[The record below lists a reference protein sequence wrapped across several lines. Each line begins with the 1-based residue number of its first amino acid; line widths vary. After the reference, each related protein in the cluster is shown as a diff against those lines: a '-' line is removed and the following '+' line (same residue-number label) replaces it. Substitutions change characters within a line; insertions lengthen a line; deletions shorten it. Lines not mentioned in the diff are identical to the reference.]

1 MGVVSPERGTE
12 SPPSPEHQPPLPPQ
26 EPPPRRGV
34 PWGLIALGLVIV
46 SLVAGFNWVRDLLP
60 SFDNPF
66 SSETIDRSSTPV
78 LQSIQDLGE
87 LRAAAGNYQV
97 IVDVEKDTGLP
108 SELLGERTLFVAK
121 GSVDAGVDLRAIGA
135 DDVQLSADRRAATV
149 TLPHAV
155 LYPAELDLAESYVYD
170 RDRGLF
176 NAIGDVFSG
185 GGGSERE
192 LYLVAERK
200 LIEAAG
206 GTSGLRS
213 RAEANTRTMIT
224 SLLRSLGFTSVTI
237 RFE

>member
-12 SPPSPEHQPPLPPQ
+12 SPHSPEHQPPLPPQ
-26 EPPPRRGV
+26 AAPPRRGM
-34 PWGLIALGLVIV
+34 PWGLVALVLVIV
-46 SLVAGFNWVRDLLP
+46 SLVAGFNWVRDLVP

-66 SSETIDRSSTPV
+66 SSETIDRTSTPV

-87 LRAAAGNYQV
+87 FRAAAGNYQV
-97 IVDVEKDTGLP
+97 IVDVEKDTKLP

-121 GSVDAGVDLRAIGA
+121 GSVDAGIDLRVVG
-135 DDVQLSADRRAATV
+135 DEDVQLSADRRAATI

-155 LYPAELDLAESYVYD
+155 LYPAELDLAESYIYE

-176 NAIGDVFSG
+176 NAIGDVFSDG
-185 GGGSERE
+185 DGSERE

-200 LIEAAG
+200 LTKAAG
-206 GTSGLRS
+206 GTSGLTA
-213 RAEANTRTMIT
+213 RAEENTRATLT
-224 SLLRSLGFTSVTI
+224 SLLRSLGFTRVTI

>member
-12 SPPSPEHQPPLPPQ
+12 SPHLPEHQPPLPPQ
-26 EPPPRRGV
+26 APPPQRGV

-46 SLVAGFNWVRDLLP
+46 SLVAGFNWVRDLIP

-66 SSETIDRSSTPV
+66 SSETIERTSPPV

-87 LRAAAGNYQV
+87 FRAAAGNYQV
-97 IVDVEKDTGLP
+97 IVDVEKDTKLP

-121 GSVDAGVDLRAIGA
+121 GSVDAGVDLRAVGA
-135 DDVQLSADRRAATV
+135 DDVQVSADRRAATI

-155 LYPAELDLAESYVYD
+155 LYPAELDLAESYVYE

-176 NAIGDVFSG
+176 NAIGDVFSD

-200 LIEAAG
+200 LTEAAG
-206 GTSGLRS
+206 GTSGLKA
-213 RAEANTRTMIT
+213 RAEQNTRVTLT
-224 SLLRSLGFTSVTI
+224 SLLGSLGFTHVTI

>member
-1 MGVVSPERGTE
+1 MGVASPERATE
-12 SPPSPEHQPPLPPQ
+12 SPHSPEHQPPLPPPA
-26 EPPPRRGV
+26 PPPQRGV

-46 SLVAGFNWVRDLLP
+46 SLVAGFNWVRDLVP

-66 SSETIDRSSTPV
+66 SSETIERTSPPV

-87 LRAAAGNYQV
+87 FRAAAGNYQV
-97 IVDVEKDTGLP
+97 IVDVEKDTKLP

-121 GSVDAGVDLRAIGA
+121 GSVDAGVDLRAVGA
-135 DDVQLSADRRAATV
+135 EDVQLSADRRTATI

-155 LYPAELDLAESYVYD
+155 LYPAELDLAESYVYE

-176 NAIGDVFSG
+176 NAIGDVISG

-200 LIEAAG
+200 LTEAAG
-206 GTSGLRS
+206 GTSGLKA
-213 RAEANTRTMIT
+213 RAEENTRVTLT
-224 SLLRSLGFTSVTI
+224 SLLGSLGFTHVTI

>member
-12 SPPSPEHQPPLPPQ
+12 SPHLPEHQPPLPPQ
-26 EPPPRRGV
+26 APPPQRGV

-46 SLVAGFNWVRDLLP
+46 SLVAGFNWVRDLIP

-66 SSETIDRSSTPV
+66 SSETIERTSPPV

-87 LRAAAGNYQV
+87 FRAAAGNYQV
-97 IVDVEKDTGLP
+97 IVDVEKDTKLP

-121 GSVDAGVDLRAIGA
+121 GSVDAGVDLRAVGA
-135 DDVQLSADRRAATV
+135 DDVQVSADRRAATI

-155 LYPAELDLAESYVYD
+155 LYPAELDLAESYVYE

-176 NAIGDVFSG
+176 NAIGDVFSD

-200 LIEAAG
+200 LTQAAG
-206 GTSGLRS
+206 GTPGLKA
-213 RAEANTRTMIT
+213 RAEENTRVTLT
-224 SLLRSLGFTSVTI
+224 SLLRSLGFTRVTI

>member
-12 SPPSPEHQPPLPPQ
+12 SPHSPERQPPLRPQ

-66 SSETIDRSSTPV
+66 SSETIDRSPPPV

-87 LRAAAGNYQV
+87 FRAAAGNYQV
-97 IVDVEKDTGLP
+97 IVDLEMDTKLP

-121 GSVDAGVDLRAIGA
+121 GSVDAGVDLRAVGA

-149 TLPHAV
+149 TLPPAA
-155 LYPAELDLAESYVYD
+155 LYPAELDLAESYVYE

-176 NAIGDVFSG
+176 NAIGDVFAD

-192 LYLVAERK
+192 LYLIAERK
-200 LIEAAG
+200 LTQAAS
-206 GTSGLRS
+206 GTSGLRA
-213 RAEANTRTMIT
+213 RAEENTRATLT
-224 SLLRSLGFTSVTI
+224 SLLRSLGFTRVTI

>member
-12 SPPSPEHQPPLPPQ
+12 LPHSPKHQPPLPPQ
-26 EPPPRRGV
+26 APPPQRGV

-46 SLVAGFNWVRDLLP
+46 LLIAGFNWVRDLVP

-66 SSETIDRSSTPV
+66 SSETIERTSPPV

-87 LRAAAGNYQV
+87 FRAAAGNYQV
-97 IVDVEKDTGLP
+97 IVDVEKDTKLP
-108 SELLGERTLFVAK
+108 SELLGERTLFVAN
-121 GSVDAGVDLRAIGA
+121 GSVDAGVDLRAVGA
-135 DDVQLSADRRAATV
+135 DDVQLSADRRAATI

-155 LYPAELDLAESYVYD
+155 LYPAELDLTESYVYE

-176 NAIGDVFSG
+176 NAIGDVFSDD
-185 GGGSERE
+185 GGSERE

-200 LIEAAG
+200 LTQAAG
-206 GTSGLRS
+206 GTAGLKA
-213 RAEANTRTMIT
+213 RAEENTRVTLT
-224 SLLRSLGFTSVTI
+224 SLLGSLGFTRVTI

>member
-12 SPPSPEHQPPLPPQ
+12 SPHSPEHQPPLPPQ
-26 EPPPRRGV
+26 EAPPRRGM

-46 SLVAGFNWVRDLLP
+46 SLVAGFNWVRELLP

-66 SSETIDRSSTPV
+66 SSETIDRTSTPV

-87 LRAAAGNYQV
+87 FRAAAGNYQV
-97 IVDVEKDTGLP
+97 IVDVEKDTKLP
-108 SELLGERTLFVAK
+108 SELLGQRTLFVAK
-121 GSVDAGVDLRAIGA
+121 GSVDAGVDLRAVGD
-135 DDVQLSADRRAATV
+135 DDVQLSADRRAATI

-155 LYPAELDLAESYVYD
+155 LYPAELDLAESYIYE

-176 NAIGDVFSG
+176 NAIGDVFSDG
-185 GGGSERE
+185 DGSERE

-200 LIEAAG
+200 LTKAAG
-206 GTSGLRS
+206 GTSGLAA
-213 RAEANTRTMIT
+213 RAEENTRATLT
-224 SLLRSLGFTSVTI
+224 SLLRSLGFRRVTV

>member
-12 SPPSPEHQPPLPPQ
+12 SPHSPEHQPPLPPQ

-170 RDRGLF
+170 RERGLF
-176 NAIGDVFSG
+176 NAIGDVFSND
-185 GGGSERE
+185 GGSERE
-192 LYLVAERK
+192 LYLVGERK
-200 LIEAAG
+200 LTEAAG
-206 GTSGLRS
+206 GTPGLRS
-213 RAEANTRTMIT
+213 RAEENTSATLT
-224 SLLRSLGFTSVTI
+224 SLLRSLGFTRVTV

>member
-12 SPPSPEHQPPLPPQ
+12 SPYSPEHQPPLPPQ
-26 EPPPRRGV
+26 APPPQRGV

-46 SLVAGFNWVRDLLP
+46 SLVAGFNWVRDLVP

-66 SSETIDRSSTPV
+66 SSETIERTSPPV

-87 LRAAAGNYQV
+87 FRAAAGNYQV
-97 IVDVEKDTGLP
+97 IVDVEKDTKLP

-121 GSVDAGVDLRAIGA
+121 GSVDAGVDLRAVAA
-135 DDVQLSADRRAATV
+135 DDVQLSADRRAATI

-155 LYPAELDLAESYVYD
+155 LYPAELDLAESYVYE

-176 NAIGDVFSG
+176 NAIGNVFSG

-200 LIEAAG
+200 LTEAAG
-206 GTSGLRS
+206 GTSGLKA
-213 RAEANTRTMIT
+213 RAEENTRVTLT
-224 SLLRSLGFTSVTI
+224 SLLGSLGFTHVTI

>member
-1 MGVVSPERGTE
+1 MGVVSPERGAE
-12 SPPSPEHQPPLPPQ
+12 SPHSPEHQPPLPPQ
-26 EPPPRRGV
+26 APPPQRGV
-34 PWGLIALGLVIV
+34 PWGLIALVLVIV
-46 SLVAGFNWVRDLLP
+46 SLIAGFNWVRDLVP

-66 SSETIDRSSTPV
+66 SSETIERTSPPV

-87 LRAAAGNYQV
+87 FRAAAGNYQV
-97 IVDVEKDTGLP
+97 IVDVEKDTKLP

-121 GSVDAGVDLRAIGA
+121 GSVDAGVDLRAVGA
-135 DDVQLSADRRAATV
+135 DDVQLSADRRAATI

-155 LYPAELDLAESYVYD
+155 LYPAELDLTESYVYE

-185 GGGSERE
+185 YGGSERE

-200 LIEAAG
+200 LTQATG
-206 GTSGLRS
+206 GTVGLKA
-213 RAEANTRTMIT
+213 RAEENTRVTLT
-224 SLLRSLGFTSVTI
+224 SLLRSLGFTRVTI

>member
-12 SPPSPEHQPPLPPQ
+12 SPHLPEHQPPLPPQ
-26 EPPPRRGV
+26 APPPQRGV

-46 SLVAGFNWVRDLLP
+46 SLVAGFNWVRDLIP

-66 SSETIDRSSTPV
+66 SSETIERTSPPV

-87 LRAAAGNYQV
+87 FRAAAGNYQV
-97 IVDVEKDTGLP
+97 IVDVEKDTKLP

-121 GSVDAGVDLRAIGA
+121 GSVDAGVDLRAVGA
-135 DDVQLSADRRAATV
+135 DDVQVSADRRAATI

-155 LYPAELDLAESYVYD
+155 LYPAELDLAESYVYE

-176 NAIGDVFSG
+176 NAIGDVFSD

-200 LIEAAG
+200 LTEAAG
-206 GTSGLRS
+206 GTSGLKA
-213 RAEANTRTMIT
+213 RAEENTRVTLT
-224 SLLRSLGFTSVTI
+224 SLLGSLGFTHVTI

>member
-12 SPPSPEHQPPLPPQ
+12 SPHSPEHQPPLPPQ
-26 EPPPRRGV
+26 APPPQRGV

-46 SLVAGFNWVRDLLP
+46 SLIAGFNWVRDLVP

-66 SSETIDRSSTPV
+66 SSETIERTSPPV

-87 LRAAAGNYQV
+87 YRAAAGNYQV
-97 IVDVEKDTGLP
+97 IVDLEKDTKLP

-121 GSVDAGVDLRAIGA
+121 GSVDAGVDLRAVGA
-135 DDVQLSADRRAATV
+135 DDVQLSADRRAATI

-155 LYPAELDLAESYVYD
+155 LYPAELDLAESYVYE

-176 NAIGDVFSG
+176 NAIGDVFSD

-200 LIEAAG
+200 LTKAAG
-206 GTSGLRS
+206 GTSGLKA
-213 RAEANTRTMIT
+213 RAEENTRATLN
-224 SLLRSLGFTSVTI
+224 SLLRSLGFTRVTI

>member
-12 SPPSPEHQPPLPPQ
+12 SPHLPEHQPPLPPQ
-26 EPPPRRGV
+26 APPPQRGV

-46 SLVAGFNWVRDLLP
+46 SLVAGFNWVRDLIP

-66 SSETIDRSSTPV
+66 SSETIERTSPPV

-87 LRAAAGNYQV
+87 FRAAAGNYQV
-97 IVDVEKDTGLP
+97 IVDVEKDTKLP

-121 GSVDAGVDLRAIGA
+121 GSVDAGVDLRAVGA
-135 DDVQLSADRRAATV
+135 DDVQVSADRRAATI

-155 LYPAELDLAESYVYD
+155 LYPAELDLSESYVYE

-176 NAIGDVFSG
+176 NAIGDVFSD

-200 LIEAAG
+200 LTEAAG
-206 GTSGLRS
+206 GTSGLKA
-213 RAEANTRTMIT
+213 RAEENTRVTLT
-224 SLLRSLGFTSVTI
+224 SLLGSLGFMHVTI

>member
-1 MGVVSPERGTE
+1 MGVASPERGTE
-12 SPPSPEHQPPLPPQ
+12 SPHSPEHQPPLPPPA
-26 EPPPRRGV
+26 PPPQRGV

-46 SLVAGFNWVRDLLP
+46 SLVAGFNWVRDLVP

-66 SSETIDRSSTPV
+66 SSETIERTSPPV

-87 LRAAAGNYQV
+87 FRAAAGNYQV
-97 IVDVEKDTGLP
+97 IVDVEKDTKLP

-121 GSVDAGVDLRAIGA
+121 GSVDAGVDLRAVGA
-135 DDVQLSADRRAATV
+135 EDVQLSADRRAATI

-155 LYPAELDLAESYVYD
+155 LYPAELDLAESYVYE

-176 NAIGDVFSG
+176 NAIGDVFSD

-200 LIEAAG
+200 LTQAAG
-206 GTSGLRS
+206 GTSGLRA
-213 RAEANTRTMIT
+213 RAEENTRVTLI
-224 SLLRSLGFTSVTI
+224 SLLGSLGFTRVTV

>member
-12 SPPSPEHQPPLPPQ
+12 SPHLPEHQPPLPPQ
-26 EPPPRRGV
+26 APPPQRGV

-46 SLVAGFNWVRDLLP
+46 SLVAGFNWVRDLIP

-66 SSETIDRSSTPV
+66 SSETIERTSPPV

-87 LRAAAGNYQV
+87 FRAAAGNYQV
-97 IVDVEKDTGLP
+97 IVDVEKDTKLP

-121 GSVDAGVDLRAIGA
+121 GSVDAGVDLRAVGA
-135 DDVQLSADRRAATV
+135 DDVQVSADRRAATI

-155 LYPAELDLAESYVYD
+155 LYPAELDLAESYVYE

-176 NAIGDVFSG
+176 NAIGDVFSD

-192 LYLVAERK
+192 LYLVAEHK
-200 LIEAAG
+200 LTEAAG
-206 GTSGLRS
+206 GTSGLKA
-213 RAEANTRTMIT
+213 RAEENTRVTLT
-224 SLLRSLGFTSVTI
+224 SLLGSLGFTHVTI

>member
-12 SPPSPEHQPPLPPQ
+12 SPHSPEHQPPLPPQ
-26 EPPPRRGV
+26 APPPQRGV

-46 SLVAGFNWVRDLLP
+46 SLVAGFNWVRDLVP

-66 SSETIDRSSTPV
+66 SSETIERTSAPV

-87 LRAAAGNYQV
+87 FRAAAGNYQV
-97 IVDVEKDTGLP
+97 IVDVEKDTKLP

-121 GSVDAGVDLRAIGA
+121 GSVDAGVDLRAVAA
-135 DDVQLSADRRAATV
+135 DDVQLSADRRAATL

-155 LYPAELDLAESYVYD
+155 LYPAELDLAESYVYE

-176 NAIGDVFSG
+176 NAIGNVFSG

-200 LIEAAG
+200 LTEAAG
-206 GTSGLRS
+206 GTSGLKA
-213 RAEANTRTMIT
+213 RAEENTRVTLT
-224 SLLRSLGFTSVTI
+224 SLLGSLGFTHVTI

>member
-12 SPPSPEHQPPLPPQ
+12 SPHSPEHQPPLPPQ
-26 EPPPRRGV
+26 APPPQRGV
-34 PWGLIALGLVIV
+34 PWGLVALGLVIV

-66 SSETIDRSSTPV
+66 SSETIDRTSPPV

-87 LRAAAGNYQV
+87 FRAAAGNYQV
-97 IVDVEKDTGLP
+97 IVDVEKDTKLP

-121 GSVDAGVDLRAIGA
+121 GSVDAGVDLRAVGD
-135 DDVQLSADRRAATV
+135 DDVQLSADRRAATI

-155 LYPAELDLAESYVYD
+155 LYPAELDLAESYVYE

-176 NAIGDVFSG
+176 NSIGDVFSD

-200 LIEAAG
+200 LTQAAG
-206 GTSGLRS
+206 GTSGLKA
-213 RAEANTRTMIT
+213 RAEENTRVTLT
-224 SLLRSLGFTSVTI
+224 SLLRSLGFTRVTI
-237 RFE
+237 SFE

>member
-12 SPPSPEHQPPLPPQ
+12 SPHSPEHQPPLPPQ
-26 EPPPRRGV
+26 APPPQRGV

-46 SLVAGFNWVRDLLP
+46 SLIAGFNWVRDLVP

-66 SSETIDRSSTPV
+66 SSETIERTSPPV

-87 LRAAAGNYQV
+87 YRAAAGNYQV
-97 IVDVEKDTGLP
+97 IVDVEKDTKLP

-121 GSVDAGVDLRAIGA
+121 GSVDAGVDLRAVGA
-135 DDVQLSADRRAATV
+135 DDVQLSADRRAATI

-155 LYPAELDLAESYVYD
+155 LYPAELDLAESYVYE

-176 NAIGDVFSG
+176 NAIGDVFSD

-200 LIEAAG
+200 LTKAAG
-206 GTSGLRS
+206 GTSGLKA
-213 RAEANTRTMIT
+213 RAEENTRATLN
-224 SLLRSLGFTSVTI
+224 SLLRSLGFTRVTI

>member
-1 MGVVSPERGTE
+1 MGVVSPERGTQ
-12 SPPSPEHQPPLPPQ
+12 SPHLPEHQPPLPPQ
-26 EPPPRRGV
+26 APPPQRGV

-46 SLVAGFNWVRDLLP
+46 SLVVGFNWVRDLLP

-66 SSETIDRSSTPV
+66 SSETIDRTSTPV

-87 LRAAAGNYQV
+87 FRAAAGNYQV
-97 IVDVEKDTGLP
+97 IVDVEKDTKLP

-121 GSVDAGVDLRAIGA
+121 GSVDAGVDLRVVGD
-135 DDVQLSADRRAATV
+135 DDVQLSADRRAATI

-155 LYPAELDLAESYVYD
+155 LYPAELDLAESYVYE

-176 NAIGDVFSG
+176 NAIGDVFSDG
-185 GGGSERE
+185 DGSERE

-200 LIEAAG
+200 LTKAAG
-206 GTSGLRS
+206 GTSGLTA
-213 RAEANTRTMIT
+213 RAEENTRATLT
-224 SLLRSLGFTSVTI
+224 SLLRSLGFTRVSV

>member
-12 SPPSPEHQPPLPPQ
+12 SPHLPEHQPPLPPQ
-26 EPPPRRGV
+26 APPPQRGM
-34 PWGLIALGLVIV
+34 PWGLVALVLVIV
-46 SLVAGFNWVRDLLP
+46 SLIAGFNWVRDLLP

-66 SSETIDRSSTPV
+66 SSETIDRTSPPV

-87 LRAAAGNYQV
+87 FRAAAGNYQV
-97 IVDVEKDTGLP
+97 IVDVEKDTKLP

-121 GSVDAGVDLRAIGA
+121 GSVDAGVDLRAVGD
-135 DDVQLSADRRAATV
+135 DDVQLSADRRAATI

-155 LYPAELDLAESYVYD
+155 LYPAELDLAESYVYE

-176 NAIGDVFSG
+176 NAIGDVFSD

-200 LIEAAG
+200 LTQAAG
-206 GTSGLRS
+206 GTSGLKV
-213 RAEANTRTMIT
+213 RAEENTRVTLT
-224 SLLRSLGFTSVTI
+224 SLLGSLGFTRVTV

>member
-12 SPPSPEHQPPLPPQ
+12 SPHLPEHQPPLPPQ
-26 EPPPRRGV
+26 APPPQRGV

-46 SLVAGFNWVRDLLP
+46 SLVAGFNWVRDLIP

-66 SSETIDRSSTPV
+66 SSETIERTSPPV

-87 LRAAAGNYQV
+87 FRAAAGNYQV
-97 IVDVEKDTGLP
+97 IVDVEKDTKLP

-121 GSVDAGVDLRAIGA
+121 GSVDAGVDLRAVGA
-135 DDVQLSADRRAATV
+135 DDVQVSADRRAATI

-155 LYPAELDLAESYVYD
+155 LYPAELDLAESYVYE

-176 NAIGDVFSG
+176 NAIGDVFSD

-200 LIEAAG
+200 LTEAAG
-206 GTSGLRS
+206 GTSGLKA
-213 RAEANTRTMIT
+213 RAEENTRVTLT
-224 SLLRSLGFTSVTI
+224 SLLGSLGFMHVTI

>member
-12 SPPSPEHQPPLPPQ
+12 SPHSPEHQPALPPQ
-26 EPPPRRGV
+26 APPPQRGV

-46 SLVAGFNWVRDLLP
+46 SLVAGFNWVRDLVP

-66 SSETIDRSSTPV
+66 SSETIERTSPPV

-87 LRAAAGNYQV
+87 FRAAAGNYQV
-97 IVDVEKDTGLP
+97 IVDVEKDTKLP

-121 GSVDAGVDLRAIGA
+121 GSVDAGVDLRAVGA
-135 DDVQLSADRRAATV
+135 EDVQLSADRRAATI

-155 LYPAELDLAESYVYD
+155 LYPAELDLSESYVYE

-176 NAIGDVFSG
+176 NAIGDVFSD

-200 LIEAAG
+200 LTQAAG
-206 GTSGLRS
+206 GTPGLKA
-213 RAEANTRTMIT
+213 RAEENTRVTLT
-224 SLLRSLGFTSVTI
+224 SLLRSLGFTRVTI

>member
-1 MGVVSPERGTE
+1 MGVVIPERGTE
-12 SPPSPEHQPPLPPQ
+12 SPHLPEHQPPLPPQ
-26 EPPPRRGV
+26 APPPQRGV

-46 SLVAGFNWVRDLLP
+46 SLVAGFNWVRDLIP

-66 SSETIDRSSTPV
+66 SSETIERTSPPV

-87 LRAAAGNYQV
+87 FRAAAGNYQV
-97 IVDVEKDTGLP
+97 IVDVEKDTKLP

-121 GSVDAGVDLRAIGA
+121 GSVDAGVDLRAVGA
-135 DDVQLSADRRAATV
+135 DDVQVSADRRAATI

-155 LYPAELDLAESYVYD
+155 LYPAELDLAESYVYE

-176 NAIGDVFSG
+176 NAIGDVFSD

-200 LIEAAG
+200 LTEAAG
-206 GTSGLRS
+206 GTSGLKA
-213 RAEANTRTMIT
+213 RAEENTRVTLT
-224 SLLRSLGFTSVTI
+224 SLLGSLGFTHVTI

>member
-12 SPPSPEHQPPLPPQ
+12 SPHSPEHQPPRPPQ
-26 EPPPRRGV
+26 APPPQRGV

-46 SLVAGFNWVRDLLP
+46 SLIAGFNWVRDLVP

-66 SSETIDRSSTPV
+66 SSETIERTSPPV

-87 LRAAAGNYQV
+87 YRAAAGNYQV
-97 IVDVEKDTGLP
+97 IVDVEKDTKLP

-121 GSVDAGVDLRAIGA
+121 GSVDAGVDLRAVGA
-135 DDVQLSADRRAATV
+135 DDVQLSADRRAATI

-155 LYPAELDLAESYVYD
+155 LYPAELDLAESYVYE

-176 NAIGDVFSG
+176 NAIGDVFSD

-200 LIEAAG
+200 LTKAAG
-206 GTSGLRS
+206 GTSGLKA
-213 RAEANTRTMIT
+213 RAEENTRTTLT
-224 SLLRSLGFTSVTI
+224 SLLRSLGFTRVTI

>member
-12 SPPSPEHQPPLPPQ
+12 SPHSPEHQPPLPPQ
-26 EPPPRRGV
+26 APPPQRGM
-34 PWGLIALGLVIV
+34 PWGLVALVLVIV
-46 SLVAGFNWVRDLLP
+46 SLIAGFNWVRDLLP

-66 SSETIDRSSTPV
+66 SSETIDRTSTPV

-87 LRAAAGNYQV
+87 FRAAAGNYQV
-97 IVDVEKDTGLP
+97 IVDVEKDTKLP

-121 GSVDAGVDLRAIGA
+121 GSVDAGVDLRAVGA
-135 DDVQLSADRRAATV
+135 DDVQLSADRRAATI

-155 LYPAELDLAESYVYD
+155 LYPAELDLAESYVYE

-176 NAIGDVFSG
+176 NAIGDVFSD

-200 LIEAAG
+200 LTQAAG
-206 GTSGLRS
+206 GTSGLKA
-213 RAEANTRTMIT
+213 RAEENTRVTLI
-224 SLLRSLGFTSVTI
+224 SLLGSLGFTRVTV

>member
-12 SPPSPEHQPPLPPQ
+12 SPHSPEHQPPLPPQ
-26 EPPPRRGV
+26 APPPQRGV
-34 PWGLIALGLVIV
+34 PWGLIALVLVVV
-46 SLVAGFNWVRDLLP
+46 SLIAGFNWVRDLVP

-66 SSETIDRSSTPV
+66 SSETIERTSPPV

-87 LRAAAGNYQV
+87 FRAAAGNYQV
-97 IVDVEKDTGLP
+97 IVDVEKDTKLP

-121 GSVDAGVDLRAIGA
+121 GSVDAGVDLRAVGA
-135 DDVQLSADRRAATV
+135 DDVQLSADRRAATI

-155 LYPAELDLAESYVYD
+155 LYPAELDLTESYVYE

-185 GGGSERE
+185 DGGSERE

-200 LIEAAG
+200 LIQAAG
-206 GTSGLRS
+206 GTAGLKA
-213 RAEANTRTMIT
+213 RAEENTRVTLT
-224 SLLRSLGFTSVTI
+224 SLLRSLGFTRVTI

>member
-12 SPPSPEHQPPLPPQ
+12 SPHSPEHQPPLPPQ
-26 EPPPRRGV
+26 APPPQRGV
-34 PWGLIALGLVIV
+34 PWGLIALVLVIV
-46 SLVAGFNWVRDLLP
+46 SLIAGFNWVRDLVP

-66 SSETIDRSSTPV
+66 SSETIERTSPPV

-87 LRAAAGNYQV
+87 FRAAAGNYQV
-97 IVDVEKDTGLP
+97 IVDVEKDTKLP

-121 GSVDAGVDLRAIGA
+121 GSVDAGVDLRAVGA
-135 DDVQLSADRRAATV
+135 DDVQLSADRRAATI

-155 LYPAELDLAESYVYD
+155 LYPAELDLTESYVYE

-185 GGGSERE
+185 DGGSERE

-200 LIEAAG
+200 LIQAAG
-206 GTSGLRS
+206 GTAGLKA
-213 RAEANTRTMIT
+213 RAEENTRVTLT
-224 SLLRSLGFTSVTI
+224 SLLRSLGFTRVTI

>member
-1 MGVVSPERGTE
+1 VGVVSPERGTE
-12 SPPSPEHQPPLPPQ
+12 SPPSPERQPPLPPQ

-87 LRAAAGNYQV
+87 FRAAAGNYQV
-97 IVDVEKDTGLP
+97 IVDVEKDTKLP

-135 DDVQLSADRRAATV
+135 DDVQLSADRLAATV

-155 LYPAELDLAESYVYD
+155 LYPAELDLAESYVYE

-176 NAIGDVFSG
+176 NAIGDVFSDDS
-185 GGGSERE
+185 GSERE

-200 LIEAAG
+200 LTEAAG
-206 GTSGLRS
+206 GTSGLRA
-213 RAEANTRTMIT
+213 RAEANTRVTLT
-224 SLLRSLGFTSVTI
+224 SLLRSLGFTRVTI